1 MDYPSIISL
10 NRIEG
15 KKNLGL
21 AIETFAKVRRM
32 IAAED
37 NNKWG
42 RPLRLVIAGKTLL
55 RYPFVM

>member
-21 AIETFAKVRRM
+21 AIEAFAKVRRI
-32 IAAED
+32 IATED
-37 NNKWG
+37 SNKREG
-42 RPLRLVIAGKTLL
+42 PLRLIIAGEDFRHTHSA
-55 RYPFVM
+55 